1 MFTKF
6 LQSRKQLTAFTRLR
20 KANLTTNTLDNA
32 KQTAVNVK
40 TAEKPNQSSAGQAAK
55 PLVKNRFGKN
65 LIKITSFYMLIIV
78 VGITT
83 FYLAKKDVNENRVET
98 MKIKKEIASIAASP
112 ESSKAYPNRF
122 ELYKAEK

>member
-1 MFTKF
+1 MLTKF

-20 KANLTTNTLDNA
+20 KANLTTNALDNS

-40 TAEKPNQSSAGQAAK
+40 TAESSGGQAAK
-55 PLVKNRFGKN
+55 PLVTNRFGKN

-83 FYLAKKDVNENRVET
+83 FYFAKKDVNDNRVET
-98 MKIKKEIASIAASP
+98 MKIKKEIATIAASP